1 MALCRGSSRRRA
13 PAGQPNT
20 LGGPRRPGLTRHSI
34 GCLYRAETPRSRDHL
49 SWQNCRVTGEPD
61 DGAVEAIA
69 TELAAC
75 RQRGIERLDVSSHN
89 QTAVQTPVLQRL
101 AGEYVMVRQLHAH
114 GRIQQLKFLFR
125 DAIKA
130 FAVENE
136 GDALLV
142 GGLFFGDSLN
152 RVTKSAGELLD
163 LARRKS
169 DYPTEALF
177 REVRRAAFA
186 EFARFLPD
194 FVEDANLGDTRKA
207 RSGAAASGSVSVLP
221 DLTTPAYEESAPD
234 PEVQHQEAE
243 TGYVDNGEHFTK
255 LLAEAANA
263 TIVGFTN
270 EKLASMLRTALDRKR
285 AALQKPDACW
295 DSLRVVFLSDKLL
308 DLVNDE
314 RRESPSQEEA
324 LRRRRE
330 AATHGR
336 RTVSVFLRGLPV
348 GRWMTYES
356 NYLPPLVGT
365 LFEMPNGRRI
375 VQLLIRRP
383 QRAAE
388 DHLYLQLEDT
398 QGHYF
403 SAAFEEI
410 VHSSVDDNK
419 VVPVGS
425 PAVDGPERF
434 QVTRP
439 PRYRQ
444 NVLKDGSH
452 ATGWLPLVL
461 VITWRTRG
469 GRAEPLL
476 QLRTQLNAARE
487 LDRLSH
493 LSGHILEDDRARLPD
508 FGLED
513 AVPLRAARRRVQME
527 TGEEDIGTLRPF
539 ATSRYIH
546 PDKENLFFFLYS
558 CELPEGFQLSR
569 EAEMFPVSVPELLS
583 IRGNQALRQALKLC
597 ESPPARGKART
608 DAFEVAALNLILHGH
623 PELARRMMNAG
634 SRGPTGIARV
644 APEIRDLEEQTRQ
657 TWSGLEQ
664 SEVVLIGLS
673 GLQYREFFSI
683 LLPYYESVGVAEAA
697 NHLTIIRADENARQ
711 AVARLADLYHD
722 ESVMESILLEL

>member
-1 MALCRGSSRRRA
+1 VADE
-13 PAGQPNT
+13 
-20 LGGPRRPGLTRHSI
+20 PG
-34 GCLYRAETPRSRDHL
+34 
-49 SWQNCRVTGEPD
+49 
-61 DGAVEAIA
+61 DGAVDAIA
-69 TELAAC
+69 LELAVC

-89 QTAVQTPVLQRL
+89 QTAVQIPVLQSL
-101 AGEYVMVRQLHAH
+101 ASEYVMVRQLHAH

-125 DAIKA
+125 DSIKA

-142 GGLFFGDSLN
+142 GDLFFGDSLN

-163 LARRKS
+163 LARRRS
-169 DYPTEALF
+169 GYRTEALF
-177 REVRRAAFA
+177 RQVRRTAFT

-194 FVEDANLGDTRKA
+194 FVEDAKLGNA
-207 RSGAAASGSVSVLP
+207 RNARPGGVAAGSVSVLP
-221 DLTTPAYEESAPD
+221 ELTTPAYNESAPD
-234 PEVQHQEAE
+234 PEVQRQEVE
-243 TGYVDNGEHFTK
+243 TGYVVNGEHFTR

-285 AALQKPDACW
+285 AVLQRPDACW
-295 DSLRVVFLSDKLL
+295 DSLRVVFLSDTLL

-314 RRESPSQEEA
+314 RREYPSQEEA

-330 AATHGR
+330 AAMHGR
-336 RTVSVFLRGLPV
+336 RTVSVFLRGLPA
-348 GRWMTYES
+348 GRWTTYES
-356 NYLPPLVGT
+356 TYLPPLVGT

-388 DHLYLQLEDT
+388 DHLYLQMEDT

-425 PAVDGPERF
+425 PVGPANAERF
-434 QVTRP
+434 RVTST
-439 PRYRQ
+439 RYRQ
-444 NVLKDGSH
+444 NVLKDLSR

-476 QLRTQLNAARE
+476 QLRTQLNASRE
-487 LDRLSH
+487 LNRLSH

-513 AVPLRAARRRVQME
+513 VVPIRAARRRVQME
-527 TGEEDIGTLRPF
+527 TSEEDSGVLRPVG
-539 ATSRYIH
+539 TSSYIY
-546 PDKENLFFFLYS
+546 PDKENLFFFVYS
-558 CELPEGFQLSR
+558 CEFPEGFQPSGQ
-569 EAEMFPVSVPELLS
+569 AEMYPVSLPELLS
-583 IRGNQALRQALKLC
+583 IRENQTLRLALQLC
-597 ESPPARGKART
+597 ESPPMRGKART
-608 DAFEVAALNLILHGH
+608 DAFEIAALNLTLHGH
-623 PELARRMMNAG
+623 TEVARRLTNARSHG
-634 SRGPTGIARV
+634 SAGIDRV
-644 APEIRDLEEQTRQ
+644 VPEIRDLEERTRQ

-664 SEVVLIGLS
+664 NEVVLMGLA
-673 GLQYREFFSI
+673 GLQYREFFS
-683 LLPYYESVGVAEAA
+683 LVLPYYESVGVAEAA
-697 NHLTIIRADENARQ
+697 DHLRIIREDENARR
-711 AVARLADLYHD
+711 AVARLVKLYHD
-722 ESVMESILLEL
+722 ESVIESIPFEL

>member
-13 PAGQPNT
+13 PAGQPHT
-20 LGGPRRPGLTRHSI
+20 LAGPRPPGLTRHSI

-49 SWQNCRVTGEPD
+49 PWQNCRVTGEPD

-89 QTAVQTPVLQRL
+89 QTAVLIPVLQRL

-142 GGLFFGDSLN
+142 GDLFFGDSLN

-194 FVEDANLGDTRKA
+194 FVEDANLGDTR
-207 RSGAAASGSVSVLP
+207 RPRPGAAASGSVSVLP

-388 DHLYLQLEDT
+388 DHLYLQMEDT

-425 PAVDGPERF
+425 PAADAPGRF
-434 QVTRP
+434 HVAST
-439 PRYRQ
+439 RYRQ
-444 NVLKDGSH
+444 NVLKDGSR
-452 ATGWLPLVL
+452 ASGWLPLVL
-461 VITWRTRG
+461 VITWRARG

-476 QLRTQLNAARE
+476 QLRTQLNASRE

-493 LSGHILEDDRARLPD
+493 PSGHILEDDRGRQQN
-508 FGLED
+508 FGLQD
-513 AVPLRAARRRVQME
+513 AVPLRAARRRLQME
-527 TGEEDIGTLRPF
+527 TSEEDSGTLRPLG
-539 ATSRYIH
+539 TSRYIH
-546 PDKENLFFFLYS
+546 PDKENLFFFVYS
-558 CELPEGFQLSR
+558 CEFPEGFQLSW
-569 EAEMFPVSVPELLS
+569 EAEMSSVSVSELLS
-583 IRGNQALRQALKLC
+583 IRENQALRLALQLC

-608 DAFEVAALNLILHGH
+608 DAFEIAALNLTLHGH
-623 PELARRMMNAG
+623 PELARHMMNAG
-634 SRGPTGIARV
+634 SRGPAGIVRI
-644 APEIRDLEEQTRQ
+644 APEIRDLEERTRQ

-664 SEVVLIGLS
+664 NEVALMGLS
-673 GLQYREFFSI
+673 GLQYREFFSL
-683 LLPYYESVGVAEAA
+683 LLPYYESVGVTGAA
-697 NHLTIIRADENARQ
+697 DHLRIIREDENARR
-711 AVARLADLYHD
+711 AVARLNELYRD

>member
-1 MALCRGSSRRRA
+1 
-13 PAGQPNT
+13 
-20 LGGPRRPGLTRHSI
+20 
-34 GCLYRAETPRSRDHL
+34 
-49 SWQNCRVTGEPD
+49 VTDEPD

-69 TELAAC
+69 IELAAC

-89 QTAVQTPVLQRL
+89 QTTVQIPVLQRL
-101 AGEYVMVRQLHAH
+101 ASEYVMVEQLHAH

-142 GGLFFGDSLN
+142 GDLFFGDSLN

-169 DYPTEALF
+169 GYRTEALF
-177 REVRRAAFA
+177 RQVRRAAFA

-194 FVEDANLGDTRKA
+194 FVGDANLGDTRKA
-207 RSGAAASGSVSVLP
+207 RPGAAASGSVSVLP

-243 TGYVDNGEHFTK
+243 TGYVVNGEHFTR

-295 DSLRVVFLSDKLL
+295 DSLRIVFLSDKLL

-314 RRESPSQEEA
+314 RREYPSQEEA
-324 LRRRRE
+324 LSRRRE

-348 GRWMTYES
+348 GRWTTYES

-388 DHLYLQLEDT
+388 DHLYLQMEDT

-425 PAVDGPERF
+425 PAADAPGRF
-434 QVTRP
+434 HVAST
-439 PRYRQ
+439 RYRQ
-444 NVLKDGSH
+444 NVLKDGSR
-452 ATGWLPLVL
+452 AAGWLPLVL
-461 VITWRTRG
+461 VITWRARS

-476 QLRTQLNAARE
+476 QLRTHLNASRE

-493 LSGHILEDDRARLPD
+493 PSGHILEDDRGRQQN
-508 FGLED
+508 FGLQD

-527 TGEEDIGTLRPF
+527 TSEEDSGTLRPL

-546 PDKENLFFFLYS
+546 PDKENLFFFVYS
-558 CELPEGFQLSR
+558 CEFPEGFQLSWD
-569 EAEMFPVSVPELLS
+569 AEMSSVSVSELLS
-583 IRGNQALRQALKLC
+583 IRENQALRLAQRLC

-608 DAFEVAALNLILHGH
+608 DAFEIAALNLTLHGH
-623 PELARRMMNAG
+623 PELARRMINSG
-634 SRGPTGIARV
+634 SRGPAGIVRI
-644 APEIRDLEEQTRQ
+644 APEIRDLEERTRQ

-664 SEVVLIGLS
+664 NEVALMGLS
-673 GLQYREFFSI
+673 GLQYREFFSL
-683 LLPYYESVGVAEAA
+683 LLPYYESVGVPGAA
-697 NHLTIIRADENARQ
+697 DHLRIIREDESARR
-711 AVARLADLYHD
+711 AVARLNELYHD

>member
-1 MALCRGSSRRRA
+1 M
-13 PAGQPNT
+13 
-20 LGGPRRPGLTRHSI
+20 
-34 GCLYRAETPRSRDHL
+34 
-49 SWQNCRVTGEPD
+49 TGEPD

-89 QTAVQTPVLQRL
+89 QTAVQIPVLQRL

-324 LRRRRE
+324 LRRAPRSRN
-330 AATHGR
+330 ARPQDGQRLPPRPAG
-336 RTVSVFLRGLPV
+336 RTV
-348 GRWMTYES
+348 
-356 NYLPPLVGT
+356 
-365 LFEMPNGRRI
+365 
-375 VQLLIRRP
+375 
-383 QRAAE
+383 
-388 DHLYLQLEDT
+388 
-398 QGHYF
+398 
-403 SAAFEEI
+403 
-410 VHSSVDDNK
+410 DD
-419 VVPVGS
+419 
-425 PAVDGPERF
+425 
-434 QVTRP
+434 
-439 PRYRQ
+439 
-444 NVLKDGSH
+444 L
-452 ATGWLPLVL
+452 
-461 VITWRTRG
+461 
-469 GRAEPLL
+469 
-476 QLRTQLNAARE
+476 
-487 LDRLSH
+487 
-493 LSGHILEDDRARLPD
+493 
-508 FGLED
+508 
-513 AVPLRAARRRVQME
+513 
-527 TGEEDIGTLRPF
+527 
-539 ATSRYIH
+539 
-546 PDKENLFFFLYS
+546 
-558 CELPEGFQLSR
+558 
-569 EAEMFPVSVPELLS
+569 
-583 IRGNQALRQALKLC
+583 
-597 ESPPARGKART
+597 
-608 DAFEVAALNLILHGH
+608 
-623 PELARRMMNAG
+623 
-634 SRGPTGIARV
+634 
-644 APEIRDLEEQTRQ
+644 
-657 TWSGLEQ
+657 
-664 SEVVLIGLS
+664 
-673 GLQYREFFSI
+673 
-683 LLPYYESVGVAEAA
+683 
-697 NHLTIIRADENARQ
+697 
-711 AVARLADLYHD
+711 
-722 ESVMESILLEL
+722 

>member
-1 MALCRGSSRRRA
+1 MAD
-13 PAGQPNT
+13 
-20 LGGPRRPGLTRHSI
+20 
-34 GCLYRAETPRSRDHL
+34 ET
-49 SWQNCRVTGEPD
+49 G
-61 DGAVEAIA
+61 DGAVETIA
-69 TELAAC
+69 LELAAC

-89 QTAVQTPVLQRL
+89 QTAVQIPLLQRL
-101 AGEYVMVRQLHAH
+101 ASEYVMVRQLHAH

-142 GGLFFGDSLN
+142 GDLFFGDSLN

-169 DYPTEALF
+169 GYRTEALF
-177 REVRRAAFA
+177 RQVRRTAFA

-194 FVEDANLGDTRKA
+194 FVEDARLGDARNTRP
-207 RSGAAASGSVSVLP
+207 GAVAAGSVSVLP
-221 DLTTPAYEESAPD
+221 ELTTPAYYESAPD
-234 PEVQHQEAE
+234 PEVQRQEVE
-243 TGYVDNGEHFTK
+243 TGYVVNGEHFTR

-285 AALQKPDACW
+285 AALQRPDACW
-295 DSLRVVFLSDKLL
+295 DSLRIVFLSDRLL

-314 RRESPSQEEA
+314 RREYPSQDEA

-330 AATHGR
+330 AAIHGR
-336 RTVSVFLRGLPV
+336 RTVSVFLRGLPAA
-348 GRWMTYES
+348 RWTTYES

-365 LFEMPNGRRI
+365 LFEMPNGRRT

-388 DHLYLQLEDT
+388 DHLYLQMEDT

-425 PAVDGPERF
+425 PVGPPAAERF
-434 QVTRP
+434 RVTST
-439 PRYRQ
+439 RYRQ
-444 NVLKDGSH
+444 NVLKDLSR

-476 QLRTQLNAARE
+476 QLRTKLNASRE

-513 AVPLRAARRRVQME
+513 VVPMRAARRRVQME
-527 TGEEDIGTLRPF
+527 TSEEDSGVLRPVG
-539 ATSRYIH
+539 TSSYIH
-546 PDKENLFFFLYS
+546 PDKENLFFFVYS
-558 CELPEGFQLSR
+558 CEFPEGFQPSGQ
-569 EAEMFPVSVPELLS
+569 AEMYPVSLPELLS
-583 IRGNQALRQALKLC
+583 IRENQALRLALQLC
-597 ESPPARGKART
+597 ESPPMRGKART
-608 DAFEVAALNLILHGH
+608 DAFEIAALNLTLHGH
-623 PELARRMMNAG
+623 AEVARRLTNARSHG
-634 SRGPTGIARV
+634 STTIARV
-644 APEIRDLEEQTRQ
+644 MPEIRELEERTRQ

-664 SEVVLIGLS
+664 NEVVLMGLP
-673 GLQYREFFSI
+673 GLQYREFFS
-683 LLPYYESVGVAEAA
+683 LVLPYYESVGVAGAA
-697 NHLTIIRADENARQ
+697 DHLRIIKEDENARR
-711 AVARLADLYHD
+711 AVARLTKLYHD
-722 ESVMESILLEL
+722 ESVIESIPFEL

>member
-1 MALCRGSSRRRA
+1 VA
-13 PAGQPNT
+13 
-20 LGGPRRPGLTRHSI
+20 
-34 GCLYRAETPRSRDHL
+34 D
-49 SWQNCRVTGEPD
+49 EPD
-61 DGAVEAIA
+61 DDAVEAIA
-69 TELAAC
+69 MELAAC

-89 QTAVQTPVLQRL
+89 QTAVQIPVLQRL
-101 AGEYVMVRQLHAH
+101 AGEYVMVSQLHAH

-142 GGLFFGDSLN
+142 GDLFFGDSLN

-169 DYPTEALF
+169 GYRTEVLF
-177 REVRRAAFA
+177 RQVRRTAFA

-194 FVEDANLGDTRKA
+194 FVVDARLGNA
-207 RSGAAASGSVSVLP
+207 RNARPGAAASGSVSVLP
-221 DLTTPAYEESAPD
+221 GLTTPAYYESAPD
-234 PEVQHQEAE
+234 PEVQRQEAE
-243 TGYVDNGEHFTK
+243 TGYVVNGEHFTR

-295 DSLRVVFLSDKLL
+295 DSLRIVFLSDKLL

-314 RRESPSQEEA
+314 RREYPSQEEA

-330 AATHGR
+330 AATYGR

-348 GRWMTYES
+348 GRWTTYES
-356 NYLPPLVGT
+356 NYVPPLVGT

-388 DHLYLQLEDT
+388 DHLYLQMEDT

-425 PAVDGPERF
+425 PAADVPGRF
-434 QVTRP
+434 HVAST
-439 PRYRQ
+439 RYRQ
-444 NVLKDGSH
+444 NVLKDGSR
-452 ATGWLPLVL
+452 ASGWLPLVL
-461 VITWRTRG
+461 VITWRARG

-476 QLRTQLNAARE
+476 QLRTHLNASRE

-493 LSGHILEDDRARLPD
+493 PSGHILEDDRGRQQN

-527 TGEEDIGTLRPF
+527 TSEEDSGTLRPL

-546 PDKENLFFFLYS
+546 PDKENLFFFVYS
-558 CELPEGFQLSR
+558 CEFPEGFQLSW
-569 EAEMFPVSVPELLS
+569 EAEMSSVSVSELLS
-583 IRGNQALRQALKLC
+583 IRENQALRLAQRLC

-608 DAFEVAALNLILHGH
+608 DAFEIAALNLTLHGH
-623 PELARRMMNAG
+623 SELARRMLNSG
-634 SRGPTGIARV
+634 TRGPAGIVRI
-644 APEIRDLEEQTRQ
+644 APEIRELEERTRQ

-664 SEVVLIGLS
+664 NEVALMGLS
-673 GLQYREFFSI
+673 GLQYREFFSL
-683 LLPYYESVGVAEAA
+683 LLPYYESVGVPGAA
-697 NHLTIIRADENARQ
+697 DHLRIIREDENARRS
-711 AVARLADLYHD
+711 VARLNELYHD

>member
-1 MALCRGSSRRRA
+1 M
-13 PAGQPNT
+13 
-20 LGGPRRPGLTRHSI
+20 
-34 GCLYRAETPRSRDHL
+34 RSRDHL
-49 SWQNCRVTGEPD
+49 PWQNCRVADEPD

-69 TELAAC
+69 IELAAC

-89 QTAVQTPVLQRL
+89 QTAVQIPVLQRL
-101 AGEYVMVRQLHAH
+101 AGEYVMVMQLHAH

-142 GGLFFGDSLN
+142 GDLFFGDSLN

-169 DYPTEALF
+169 GYRTEALF
-177 REVRRAAFA
+177 RQVRRTAFE

-194 FVEDANLGDTRKA
+194 FIEDAKLGNA
-207 RSGAAASGSVSVLP
+207 RNARPGAAASGSVSVLP
-221 DLTTPAYEESAPD
+221 ELTTPAYYESAPD
-234 PEVQHQEAE
+234 PEVQRQEAE
-243 TGYVDNGEHFTK
+243 TGYVVNGEHFTR

-388 DHLYLQLEDT
+388 DHLYLQMEDT

-425 PAVDGPERF
+425 PAADAPERF
-434 QVTRP
+434 HVAST
-439 PRYRQ
+439 RYRQ
-444 NVLKDGSH
+444 NVLKDGSR
-452 ATGWLPLVL
+452 ASGWLPLVL
-461 VITWRTRG
+461 VITWRARS

-476 QLRTQLNAARE
+476 QLRTQLNASRE

-493 LSGHILEDDRARLPD
+493 PSGHILEDDRGRQQD
-508 FGLED
+508 FGLQD

-527 TGEEDIGTLRPF
+527 TSEEDSGTLRPLG
-539 ATSRYIH
+539 TSRYIH
-546 PDKENLFFFLYS
+546 PDKENLFFFVYS
-558 CELPEGFQLSR
+558 CEFPEGFQLSW
-569 EAEMFPVSVPELLS
+569 EAEMSSVSVSELLS
-583 IRGNQALRQALKLC
+583 IRDNQALRLALQLC

-608 DAFEVAALNLILHGH
+608 DAFEIAALNLTLHGH
-623 PELARRMMNAG
+623 PELARHMMNAG
-634 SRGPTGIARV
+634 SRGPAGIVRI
-644 APEIRDLEEQTRQ
+644 APEIRDLEERTRQ

-664 SEVVLIGLS
+664 NEVALMGLS
-673 GLQYREFFSI
+673 GLQYREFFSL
-683 LLPYYESVGVAEAA
+683 LLPYYESVGVTGAA
-697 NHLTIIRADENARQ
+697 DHLRIIREDENARR
-711 AVARLADLYHD
+711 AVARLNELYRD

>member
-1 MALCRGSSRRRA
+1 VA
-13 PAGQPNT
+13 
-20 LGGPRRPGLTRHSI
+20 
-34 GCLYRAETPRSRDHL
+34 D
-49 SWQNCRVTGEPD
+49 EPD
-61 DGAVEAIA
+61 DGAVDAIA
-69 TELAAC
+69 MELAAC

-89 QTAVQTPVLQRL
+89 QTAVQIPLLQRL

-136 GDALLV
+136 TDALLV
-142 GGLFFGDSLN
+142 GDLFFGDSLN

-163 LARRKS
+163 LARRRS
-169 DYPTEALF
+169 GYRTEALF
-177 REVRRAAFA
+177 RQVRRTAFA

-194 FVEDANLGDTRKA
+194 FVEDARLGNA
-207 RSGAAASGSVSVLP
+207 RNARPGTTNSGSVSVLP
-221 DLTTPAYEESAPD
+221 GLTTPAYYESAPD
-234 PEVQHQEAE
+234 PEVQRQEAE
-243 TGYVDNGEHFTK
+243 TGYVVNGEHFTR

-295 DSLRVVFLSDKLL
+295 DSLRIVFLSDKLL

-314 RRESPSQEEA
+314 RREYPSQEEA

-348 GRWMTYES
+348 GRWTTYES
-356 NYLPPLVGT
+356 SYLPPLVGT

-388 DHLYLQLEDT
+388 DHLYLQMEDT

-403 SAAFEEI
+403 SYAFEEI

-425 PAVDGPERF
+425 PTADAPERF
-434 QVTRP
+434 QVVST
-439 PRYRQ
+439 RYRQ
-444 NVLKDGSH
+444 NVLKDGSR
-452 ATGWLPLVL
+452 ASGWLPLVL

-476 QLRTQLNAARE
+476 QLRTHLNASRE

-493 LSGHILEDDRARLPD
+493 PSGHILEDDRGRQQN
-508 FGLED
+508 FGLQD

-527 TGEEDIGTLRPF
+527 TSEEDSGTLRPL

-546 PDKENLFFFLYS
+546 PDKENLFFFVYS
-558 CELPEGFQLSR
+558 CEFPEGFQLSW
-569 EAEMFPVSVPELLS
+569 EAEMSSVSVSELLS
-583 IRGNQALRQALKLC
+583 IRENQALRLALKLC

-608 DAFEVAALNLILHGH
+608 DAFEIAALNLILHGH
-623 PELARRMMNAG
+623 PELARRMMSSG
-634 SRGPTGIARV
+634 SRGSAGIARI
-644 APEIRDLEEQTRQ
+644 APEIRDLEERTRQ

-664 SEVVLIGLS
+664 NEVALMGLS
-673 GLQYREFFSI
+673 GLQYREFFSL
-683 LLPYYESVGVAEAA
+683 LLPYYESVGVPGAA
-697 NHLTIIRADENARQ
+697 DHLRIIREDENARR
-711 AVARLADLYHD
+711 AATRLNELYHD
-722 ESVMESILLEL
+722 ESVMESIPLEL

>member
-1 MALCRGSSRRRA
+1 MADI
-13 PAGQPNT
+13 
-20 LGGPRRPGLTRHSI
+20 PG
-34 GCLYRAETPRSRDHL
+34 
-49 SWQNCRVTGEPD
+49 

-69 TELAAC
+69 QELAAC

-89 QTAVQTPVLQRL
+89 QTAVQIPVLQRL
-101 AGEYVMVRQLHAH
+101 ASEYVTVSQLHAH

-125 DAIKA
+125 DSIKA

-142 GGLFFGDSLN
+142 GDLFFGDSLN

-169 DYPTEALF
+169 GYRTEALF
-177 REVRRAAFA
+177 RQVRRTAFT

-194 FVEDANLGDTRKA
+194 FVEDAKLGNA
-207 RSGAAASGSVSVLP
+207 RNARPGAGAAGNVSVLP
-221 DLTTPAYEESAPD
+221 ELTTPAYNESAPD
-234 PEVQHQEAE
+234 PEVQRQEVE
-243 TGYVDNGEHFTK
+243 TGYVVNGEHFTR

-285 AALQKPDACW
+285 AALQRPDACW
-295 DSLRVVFLSDKLL
+295 DSLRIVFLSDKLL

-314 RRESPSQEEA
+314 RREYPSQEEA

-330 AATHGR
+330 AAMHGR
-336 RTVSVFLRGLPV
+336 RTVSVFLRGLP
-348 GRWMTYES
+348 GARWTTYES
-356 NYLPPLVGT
+356 TYLPPLVGT

-388 DHLYLQLEDT
+388 DHLYLQMEDT

-425 PAVDGPERF
+425 PVGHPDAERF
-434 QVTRP
+434 RVTST
-439 PRYRQ
+439 RYRQ
-444 NVLKDGSH
+444 NVLKDLSR

-476 QLRTQLNAARE
+476 QLRTKLNAARE

-513 AVPLRAARRRVQME
+513 VVPMRAARRRVQME
-527 TGEEDIGTLRPF
+527 TSEEDSGVLQPVGT
-539 ATSRYIH
+539 SSYIH
-546 PDKENLFFFLYS
+546 PDKENLFFFVYS
-558 CELPEGFQLSR
+558 CEFPEGFQPSGQ
-569 EAEMFPVSVPELLS
+569 AEMYPVSLPELLS
-583 IRGNQALRQALKLC
+583 IRENQTLRLALQLC
-597 ESPPARGKART
+597 ESPPMRGKART
-608 DAFEVAALNLILHGH
+608 DAFEIAALNLTLHGH
-623 PELARRMMNAG
+623 AEVARKLTNARSHG
-634 SRGPTGIARV
+634 STTIARV
-644 APEIRDLEEQTRQ
+644 MPEIRELEERTRQ

-664 SEVVLIGLS
+664 NEVVLMGLP
-673 GLQYREFFSI
+673 GLQYREFFSL

-697 NHLTIIRADENARQ
+697 DHLRIIKEDENARR
-711 AVARLADLYHD
+711 AVARLTKLYHD
-722 ESVMESILLEL
+722 ESVIESIPFEL